1 MSKKESLSSLIE
13 KTDIRHIAIEGVIGA
28 GKTTLSTMLGD
39 TLGANVVL
47 EKFEENPFL
56 KDFYSDP
63 ERYAFQTQI
72 FFLLTRYK
80 QQRELFQA
88 DLFHRFLVTD
98 YIFEKDKIFAYLT
111 LQDEELKLYETL
123 VGSIEQ
129 NVPTP
134 DIVVYLQS
142 SVPRL
147 MQNVTGRGRP
157 YETNISEEYIKDLN
171 EAYNYFFFRY
181 KAAPLLIVNAAEM
194 DFVHNKVHYNTLLEE
209 IFRPNRVAV
218 KYFNPAGQG

>member
-1 MSKKESLSSLIE
+1 VAKTEEVASLIE
-13 KTDIRHIAIEGVIGA
+13 QSDLRHIAIEGVIGV
-28 GKTTLSTMLGD
+28 GKTTLAQMLGE
-39 TLGANVVL
+39 TISANVVL

-56 KDFYSDP
+56 KDFYRDP
-63 ERYAFQTQI
+63 DRYAFQTQI

-98 YIFEKDKIFAYLT
+98 YIFEKDKIFAYLN

-123 VGSIEQ
+123 IASIEHSI
-129 NVPTP
+129 PTP

-142 SVPRL
+142 SVSRL
-147 MQNVTGRGRP
+147 MANIRKRARS
-157 YETNISEEYIKDLN
+157 YETEISEQYIKDLN

-181 KAAPLLIVNAAEM
+181 KSTPLLIVNAAEI
-194 DFVHNKVHYNTLLEE
+194 DFVNNRDQYEDLVRE
-209 IFRPNRVAV
+209 IFRTNRAAV
-218 KYFNPAGQG
+218 EYYNPPARG